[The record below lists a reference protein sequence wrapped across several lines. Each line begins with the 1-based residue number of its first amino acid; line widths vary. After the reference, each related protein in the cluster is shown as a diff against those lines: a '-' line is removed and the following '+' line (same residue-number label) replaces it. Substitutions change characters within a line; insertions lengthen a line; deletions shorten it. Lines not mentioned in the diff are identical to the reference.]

1 MPNRLLALL
10 SAGCLASGAGLVLG
24 NARAERAVAASRA
37 PRIARAAAP
46 ATPTC
51 AVATRYRSAF
61 ARAARVTRLPVAM
74 LVAVGEVES
83 RLNQDARS
91 QAGAEGVLQV
101 LPATAGALGFDESR
115 PRENILA
122 GAVYLRQ
129 LLERFDSVDLA
140 LAAYNAGPS
149 AVEHAAG
156 APSAET
162 LTYVANVTARW
173 RALLRCR

>member
-1 MPNRLLALL
+1 
-10 SAGCLASGAGLVLG
+10 
-24 NARAERAVAASRA
+24 
-37 PRIARAAAP
+37 
-46 ATPTC
+46 
-51 AVATRYRSAF
+51 
-61 ARAARVTRLPVAM
+61 M

-83 RLNQDARS
+83 RLNQNARS

-101 LPATAGALGFDESR
+101 LPATASALGLDSSR
-115 PRENILA
+115 PAGNVLA
-122 GAVYLRQ
+122 GARYLRQ

-149 AVEHAAG
+149 AVEDANG